1 MGMEVSHHTF
11 WTLGLDGSDQSALH
25 SAFLTP
31 WETAFDTYFLE
42 GLAGTKASLDVMG
55 RQ

>member
-11 WTLGLDGSDQSALH
+11 WTLSLGGGDQSALH
-25 SAFLTP
+25 SAYFTP
-31 WETAFDTYFLE
+31 QETAFDMRCLE
-42 GLAGTKASLDVMG
+42 GLVGTKASLDVMG